1 MAATRRPFA
10 SLKRLIEVEASAI
23 HAGAGLGRGRVRLA
37 TPLLRLRSDQQL
49 VGLFR
54 DGNED
59 AFRVIHDRYRVRLL
73 AYVRQMLAGQHADA
87 EDVLQDVF
95 VRAYAG
101 LRANG
106 RELSLRAWLYRIA
119 HNRCVDE
126 LRRPMLPAPEPADLA
141 PAAMSDPVLESEKR
155 ESLRRLITDIRRLPD
170 QQRSALLMREM
181 SGMAYAEI
189 AGVLGLSVPAVKS
202 LLVRARVGLAAALQ
216 ARDTACQ
223 EIRAELA
230 DAQDRGVRPSGL
242 ARRHLHDC
250 SGCRDYRS
258 ELRSVSRQL
267 AALTPAI
274 GPLGALTRLLGVG
287 SGGGATAGGTGS
299 GVAAFGGTATAGGT
313 FLGAATSHVAAVVA
327 AAVVTAG
334 GALEVQQTVAAQL
347 ARASV
352 HHHKRAVSIGQS
364 TFKEGIATA
373 TAAATVAASVASPL
387 PSAAPSAAQQTPAP
401 TGRTQR
407 HHVRRI
413 AIQRPASTG
422 SPTCASAQASTS
434 PQPCDDDTARQTA
447 AASADGSPLPVC
459 QSTTTPPQT
468 TTTPPVTTSACVASA
483 TPTNGSRSSPS
494 TSPPSTVGSDPS
506 GTDSATPGTP
516 VGSTPGSG
524 SPSDAGSTP
533 PSQQT

>member
-1 MAATRRPFA
+1 
-10 SLKRLIEVEASAI
+10 VEASTI
-23 HAGAGLGRGRVRLA
+23 HASAGLGRSRVLA
-37 TPLLRLRSDQQL
+37 LTTPLLRLRSDQQL

-54 DGNED
+54 SGNDD
-59 AFRVIHDRYRVRLL
+59 AFRVIHDRYRARLL
-73 AYVRQMLAGQHADA
+73 AYVRQMLTGSNPDA

-126 LRRPMLPAPEPADLA
+126 LRRPMPPAPEAADLA
-141 PAAMSDPVLESEKR
+141 QAAMSDPVLESEQR
-155 ESLRRLITDIRRLPD
+155 ESLRRLIMDIRRLPD

-189 AGVLGLSVPAVKS
+189 SGVLGLSVPAVKS
-202 LLVRARVGLAAALQ
+202 LLVRARVGLAAALE

-230 DAQDRGVRPSGL
+230 DAHDRGVRPSGL

-258 ELRSVSRQL
+258 ELRRVSGGL

-274 GPLGALTRLLGVG
+274 GPLGALARLLGVG
-287 SGGGATAGGTGS
+287 SGGGAAAGGTGS

-313 FLGAATSHVAAVVA
+313 FLGVTTSHVAAVVA
-327 AAVVTAG
+327 AAVVTTG

-352 HHHKRAVSIGQS
+352 HHHKRTVSVGQTKS
-364 TFKEGIATA
+364 TEG
-373 TAAATVAASVASPL
+373 TAAATVAATVAASVSSPL
-387 PSAAPSAAQQTPAP
+387 PSAAPTVAQQTPAP
-401 TGRTQR
+401 TGHAQR
-407 HHVRRI
+407 HHGRRI
-413 AIQRPASTG
+413 ATQRPASTA
-422 SPTCASAQASTS
+422 SSTCVNALAATA
-434 PQPCDDDTARQTA
+434 PQPCDDHAATQTP
-447 AASADGSPLPVC
+447 AASSNSGSPLPGC
-459 QSTTTPPQT
+459 QSTTTPPI
-468 TTTPPVTTSACVASA
+468 TTSACTSSA
-483 TPTNGSRSSPS
+483 TTTNGGRSSTS
-494 TSPPSTVGSDPS
+494 TSPPPAGGYDPA
-506 GTDSATPGTP
+506 GAGSATTGTP
-516 VGSTPGSG
+516 VGSTSGSG
-524 SPSDAGSTP
+524 SPSGTGSTP
-533 PSQQT
+533 PPQQT